1 MRTAC
6 IALLTIAV
14 TGCSIFRRPPNTFY
28 ALDTIPPATAARS
41 VSGSPV
47 GIDGIELPPGIDRR
61 GIVIR
66 KEDNE
71 LEVRG
76 TNQWASPL
84 EDMVIHT
91 LSFNLASRLPEGM
104 VVLPGQLKPAAMRS
118 IFIMFEELAPGPDQV
133 FVLDA
138 RWTLTTGGTM
148 RTGHERIT
156 INMPSMKSE
165 DIVTAMNQ
173 ALAEF
178 ADRLAAAL

>member
-1 MRTAC
+1 MRIAC
-6 IALLTIAV
+6 IALLTILV
-14 TGCSIFRRPPNTFY
+14 TGCGIFRRPPNTFY
-28 ALDTIPPATAARS
+28 ALDTVPSATAARS
-41 VSGSPV
+41 ITGSPV

-104 VVLPGQLKPAAMRS
+104 VVLPGQVKPAAMRS
-118 IFIMFEELAPGPDQV
+118 
-133 FVLDA
+133 
-138 RWTLTTGGTM
+138 
-148 RTGHERIT
+148 
-156 INMPSMKSE
+156 
-165 DIVTAMNQ
+165 
-173 ALAEF
+173 
-178 ADRLAAAL
+178 